1 MLSFR
6 FRRAAAAAA
15 AAPLLALGLAACGG
29 DDDKTDAASTDAT
42 FAAGTTMERLN
53 KASAVTV
60 GTKFDQPLF
69 GLKNLKGIPEGFD
82 VEIAKIVA
90 GGLSVS
96 ADKIKWVESVSA
108 NREPFIQ
115 QGRVDMVV
123 ATYTMNDKRKKV
135 VDFAGPYY
143 TAGQD
148 IMVKKGN
155 PLGITGPE
163 KMAGKRVC
171 SVDGSTP
178 AQNIRD
184 KYPQAKLTLF
194 DVYTKCAAALKN
206 GQVDAVSTD
215 NVILLGLIDK
225 DKEAFELVNKPFT
238 SEPYGIGLKQGD
250 AAFCK
255 FVNDTLK
262 KAFDD
267 GSWKKAWDDTAGKV
281 AGAAPTPPTLG
292 DCQ

>member
-1 MLSFR
+1 MPASR
-6 FRRAAAAAA
+6 IRSAAVAAF
-15 AAPLLALGLAACGG
+15 AAPLLALSIVSCGG
-29 DDDKTDAASTDAT
+29 DDSGDAAVKSDAK

-53 KASAVTV
+53 KAGAVTV
-60 GTKFDQPLF
+60 GTKYDQPLF
-69 GLKNLKGIPEGFD
+69 GLKNLKGVPEGFD
-82 VEIAKIVA
+82 VEIAKLVA
-90 GGLSVS
+90 GGLGIEPG
-96 ADKIKWVESVSA
+96 KIKWVESVSA
-108 NREPFIQ
+108 NREPFLQ

-155 PLGITGPE
+155 PLAITGPE
-163 KMAGKRVC
+163 KLAGKRTC

-225 DKEAFELVNKPFT
+225 DPEAFELVKKPFT

-250 AAFCK
+250 AAFCT

-262 KAFDD
+262 KSFDD

-292 DCQ
+292 DCS